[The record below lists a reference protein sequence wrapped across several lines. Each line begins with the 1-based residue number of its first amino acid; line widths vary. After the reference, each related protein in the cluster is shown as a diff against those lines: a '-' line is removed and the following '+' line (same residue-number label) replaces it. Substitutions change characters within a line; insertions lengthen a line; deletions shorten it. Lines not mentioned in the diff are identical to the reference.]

1 MSMDEWE
8 LQPARDLGMPL
19 GQRLRSTERE
29 CGLIDSGLQLVWWTL
44 VRGYLSVWH
53 RLKIHGRQHL
63 PKKPPFVI
71 VANHSSHLD
80 VFVLASHLS
89 WRGHDH
95 IFPIAAGDVFFE
107 TPTLTAFAAGML
119 NALPMWRKKAGSH
132 ALQQLRRRLLE
143 EPCAYILFPEGTRS
157 RDGFMTNFKPGL
169 GMLVA
174 ETAVP
179 VIPCYLE
186 GCFEALRSDQK
197 WPRRQRISLHVG
209 TPLVFD
215 GVKNDREGW
224 LHIARRS
231 EAEVKRLALPRQF

>member
-1 MSMDEWE
+1 
-8 LQPARDLGMPL
+8 
-19 GQRLRSTERE
+19 
-29 CGLIDSGLQLVWWTL
+29 
-44 VRGYLSVWH
+44 
-53 RLKIHGRQHL
+53 
-63 PKKPPFVI
+63 
-71 VANHSSHLD
+71 
-80 VFVLASHLS
+80 
-89 WRGHDH
+89 
-95 IFPIAAGDVFFE
+95 
-107 TPTLTAFAAGML
+107 ML
-119 NALPMWRKKAGSH
+119 NALPMWHKKAGSH
-132 ALQQLRRRLLE
+132 ALQQLQRLLE

-174 ETAVP
+174 ETVP

-197 WPRRQRISLHVG
+197 WPHRRRISLHVG

-231 EAEVKRLALPRQF
+231 EAKDQRLALPRQF